1 MELKQGSSIPET
13 ANKARFACFPPS
25 MFIARLTCSTS
36 SSLVGCRCVI
46 RLRVQQLSFLLQ
58 KQLHCAAAKRA
69 AKFRNSRRD
78 GVLNGWISG
87 LVHVP
92 VPRGEEFAD
101 ESNAMQVQVPRLH
114 KTWRAF
120 TFTFPRMFSWYF
132 LLSITSS
139 LFFFFLLFVSVS
151 VLTGFIC
158 PALASAGPGCSP
170 FHLMQAPLT
179 VSKRIDTASPAV
191 KGLVQ
196 LNELEL
202 I

>member
-139 LFFFFLLFVSVS
+139 LFFFFALCFSVCAHRLYLSGSGLGRTRMFAVSSYASS
-151 VLTGFIC
+151 VDRFKTHRHGF
-158 PALASAGPGCSP
+158 PRSEGLGS
-170 FHLMQAPLT
+170 
-179 VSKRIDTASPAV
+179 V
-191 KGLVQ
+191 K
-196 LNELEL
+196 
-202 I
+202 

>member
-1 MELKQGSSIPET
+1 MSQMQCRFKCQGCI
-13 ANKARFACFPPS
+13 KRGVHLRLRFLVCFPGTFS
-25 MFIARLTCSTS
+25 YRL
-36 SSLVGCRCVI
+36 
-46 RLRVQQLSFLLQ
+46 LR
-58 KQLHCAAAKRA
+58 
-69 AKFRNSRRD
+69 
-78 GVLNGWISG
+78 
-87 LVHVP
+87 
-92 VPRGEEFAD
+92 
-101 ESNAMQVQVPRLH
+101 
-114 KTWRAF
+114 
-120 TFTFPRMFSWYF
+120 
-132 LLSITSS
+132 